1 MRVLVVEDD
10 PLIGDALAIG
20 LGAEGFVVDLADRG
34 DDGLWMAT
42 ENDYDA
48 IVLDVMLPGRN
59 GYEIC
64 RELRAAG
71 DTTPILMLTAK
82 DGELDEAEGLDT
94 GADDWITKPF
104 SFVVLLARLRAILR
118 RGAGSADPVLR
129 AGDLALD
136 PAAHTCRRGDTE
148 IELTR
153 REFELLAHLLHARG
167 RAVTKRELLSAVWG
181 DDEADPA
188 VVGVYVGY
196 LRRKVDEPFGA
207 HAIETVR
214 GVGYRLATSGGTS
227 REHRSP

>member
-1 MRVLVVEDD
+1 MTQPPVY
-10 PLIGDALAIG
+10 
-20 LGAEGFVVDLADRG
+20 F
-34 DDGLWMAT
+34 
-42 ENDYDA
+42 DYLNRFD
-48 IVLDVMLPGRN
+48 I
-59 GYEIC
+59 E
-64 RELRAAG
+64 
-71 DTTPILMLTAK
+71 
-82 DGELDEAEGLDT
+82 
-94 GADDWITKPF
+94 
-104 SFVVLLARLRAILR
+104 
-118 RGAGSADPVLR
+118 
-129 AGDLALD
+129 DLALTD
-136 PAAHTCRRGDTE
+136 AEILAAIEDSLAMQGRGDTE

-227 REHRSP
+227 PEHRSP